1 MYSVNEIEISNQDS
15 AGAASRSPLKAALQK
30 TKETSGLKQAA
41 IDKYRDFIRREKKSY
56 NDKKWK
62 KVKEERKQ
70 PTDAEPCFRTALKE
84 SRSIREFECLNKI
97 DEGAYGVV
105 FRARDKSTD
114 DIVALKRLKALNET
128 EGLSIAAERELNTL
142 LKLKHPNIVAGWDIA
157 VSSKRNHVY
166 VVMEYVPH
174 QLRSFLETMRQNH
187 LLFGPEHIKCLM
199 SQLLRA
205 VQYLHTN
212 HIIHRDLKTHNIL
225 LTQGGV
231 LKLADFG
238 MTREYGFPLQQYT
251 PGVCTRWYRAPE
263 LLLLSPQYS
272 TPIDMWSIGCIF
284 YELVYLWPL
293 FPGTSDLDQLNRI
306 FVDLGTPSDATWPG
320 FSSLP
325 SVQNIILNEYPPG
338 GLRKKISCKDLSE
351 SGFSLLEGLLTY
363 NPARRVTAATALE
376 HAFFKEQPVA
386 IEPAMFPMAMQSE
399 DSDQYSATEP
409 EEDCGSH
416 P

>member
-15 AGAASRSPLKAALQK
+15 AGAASHSPLKAALQK
-30 TKETSGLKQAA
+30 SHKETSGLKQAA

-70 PTDAEPCFRTALKE
+70 STGAEPCYRTALKE

-105 FRARDKSTD
+105 YRVRDKSTD
-114 DIVALKRLKALNET
+114 DIVALKQLKALKET

-187 LLFGPEHIKCLM
+187 LLFGPEHVKCLM
-199 SQLLRA
+199 SQLQRA

-225 LTQGGV
+225 LSQDGV

-284 YELVYLWPL
+284 
-293 FPGTSDLDQLNRI
+293 
-306 FVDLGTPSDATWPG
+306 
-320 FSSLP
+320 
-325 SVQNIILNEYPPG
+325 
-338 GLRKKISCKDLSE
+338 GL
-351 SGFSLLEGLLTY
+351 SLLEGLLTY
-363 NPARRVTAATALE
+363 NPARRVTAAAALE

-399 DSDQYSATEP
+399 DSGQYSATEP